1 MISFLH
7 PWVLVALPLAALP
20 LILHLLARREPPT
33 IAFPSVRYL
42 RTATEEHQR
51 RLKLQH
57 WLLLLLR
64 TLLILALILVAAGP
78 SVPLSSVP
86 GHAPTALVIIL
97 DNSASSAAV
106 HGGTPRLDQLKSAAG
121 RALGR
126 ATPEDGLWLLAADG
140 LPRRA
145 DATELARLVAQ
156 LEPASSRL
164 DLGAAIRAADA
175 LLATDDRPGEILLLT
190 DLQRTA
196 VTAAEPRAPLTI
208 GRPAGEPPAN
218 RGISLLD
225 PGAQPWPREGGSVIV
240 AVVGDSGP
248 GAPLTVRLGSGAPRQ
263 ALVVP
268 GGSASLRLPGSGSGW
283 SMVTAELDPDEFR
296 LDDQREAMVRI
307 APVARASCA
316 AAGTN
321 VVAACDVLLRNGRLV
336 RGTDVEVGRLGEV
349 QSVVMPPADPA
360 ALGALNRA
368 LAQRGVTWSFGELSI
383 TPTALD
389 SGALVGAHAVQR
401 RYTLRPS
408 GSGLTGVLATAGG
421 APWAVRSADVVLLGS
436 RLEPEWLALP
446 LSAEFM
452 PFMDRLINR
461 TARGSLA
468 QLDGAPG
475 AQVALPDLVSEVRSA
490 DRTWRVDGGAFFS
503 PPELGGYLLLAG
515 ADTIGALDVN
525 IDPRE
530 SILAPL
536 ADDEARSFWSGARVV
551 DLAEAGDAAFAA
563 RARGDLRSPL
573 IWLVLALGLSEVAL
587 ASIWRRRT

>member
-7 PWVLVALPLAALP
+7 PWVLAALPLAALP
-20 LILHLLARREPPT
+20 VILHLLARREPPT
-33 IAFPSVRYL
+33 VAFPSVRYL

-64 TLLILALILVAAGP
+64 TLLILALVLVAAGP
-78 SVPLSSVP
+78 SVPLSGVP
-86 GHAPTALVIIL
+86 GHAPTALAMIL

-106 HGGTPRLDQLKSAAG
+106 HGGTPRLEQLKSAASQ
-121 RALGR
+121 ALGR
-126 ATPEDGLWLLAADG
+126 ATPEDALWLLAADG
-140 LPRRA
+140 LPRRG
-145 DATELARLVAQ
+145 DAAELTRLVTE

-164 DLGAAIRAADA
+164 DLGAAISAADA

-208 GRPAGEPPAN
+208 GRPEGDPPEN
-218 RGISLLD
+218 RGLSLLD
-225 PGAQPWPREGGSVIV
+225 PGAQPWPREGGTVIV
-240 AVVGDSGP
+240 AVTGDSGP
-248 GAPLTVRLGSGAPRQ
+248 GAPLTVRLANGAPRQ
-263 ALVVP
+263 ALIVP

-296 LDDQREAMVRI
+296 LDDHRAAMVRV

-321 VVAACDVLLRNGRLV
+321 VTAACDVLLRNGRMV
-336 RGTDVEVGRLGEV
+336 RGTEVEVGRLGEGL
-349 QSVVMPPADPA
+349 SVVMPPADPA
-360 ALGALNRA
+360 ELGALNRA
-368 LAQRGVTWSFGELSI
+368 LAQRGVTWAFGELALA
-383 TPTALD
+383 PTTLD
-389 SGALVGAHAVQR
+389 SGSLVGAHAVQR
-401 RYTLRPS
+401 RYTLRS
-408 GSGLTGVLATAGG
+408 TGSGLTGVLATAGG
-421 APWAVRSADVVLLGS
+421 TPWAVRSAGVVLLGS

-475 AQVALPDLVSEVRSA
+475 ARVALPDLVSEVRSG
-490 DRTWRVDGGAFFS
+490 DRSWPVDGGAFFT

-530 SILAPL
+530 SNLEPI
-536 ADDEARSFWSGARVV
+536 ADEEARSFWHGARVV
-551 DLAEAGDAAFAA
+551 ELAEAGDAAFSA

-573 IWLVLALGLSEVAL
+573 LWLVLALGLSEVAL
-587 ASIWRRRT
+587 ASIWRRRA